1 MLEWTSRAGNCR
13 DRDSSTSYAVLGEDR
28 IAYQVFGE
36 GELDLIWFP
45 GGGDCVV
52 DLRWDWPPYA
62 EFLDWLAARARVITF
77 DRRGTGASDAPSG
90 GELPPWEQWADDA

>member
-52 DLRWDWPPYA
+52 DLRWDWPRTPSSS
-62 EFLDWLAARARVITF
+62 
-77 DRRGTGASDAPSG
+77 TGSRLEPG
-90 GELPPWEQWADDA
+90 